1 MNLTLRLLSIISFL
15 FASIQV
21 ASAQDQVI
29 ISGKVTDAT
38 TGEPVEFATVY
49 VDNTSVN
56 DETNLEGFYKLT
68 VPKQKNIVVVFSRLG
83 YVELRKEVRA
93 NKSRNNIYVQ
103 LTPSES
109 DISIVVTDDRI
120 ADREMI
126 KESVEQVKLLP
137 SITGNIESLLPH
149 IALGARSGTG
159 GELSSQY
166 NVRGG
171 NYDENL
177 VYVNDFEIFRPQ
189 LLRSN
194 QQEGLSFP
202 NIDLIRD
209 LSFSAGG
216 YESRY
221 GDKMSSVL
229 DIYYKRPTETKGSV
243 SMSLLGGSAHMEGTA
258 LKGINDTPKLRYLI
272 GARYKDTRYVLG
284 SLDTDG
290 EYSPVFAD
298 IQGYLT
304 YDITSDLQLGVLSN
318 YNLSKYDFSPI
329 NRSTGLGLIDFTL
342 QLNSAFV
349 GGESDEFKTGM
360 VGTSLTYIPDRESNP
375 FFIKLLAST
384 YRGLE
389 KEAID
394 ISGFYRLSQIETGVG
409 EDAGQEIALL
419 GTGTEQQ
426 YARNRFFNKITD
438 IHLKGGIELQST
450 EEQSAHFVQGGIRLR
465 NEFFD
470 DRLNEW
476 ERLDSA
482 GYSLPFSD
490 TEVLLNQVLKSE
502 NVISSNKITGFLQD
516 SYSSFGDNGEEFK
529 LTVGSRVSYWD
540 LNKDFNISPRV
551 QLLYKPAGDRNISYK
566 LAGGVYYQTPF
577 YRELRRR
584 DGSLNTDVQAQK
596 SIHILG
602 GITQD
607 FIWEKMS
614 DKPFRFIAE
623 AYYKKFEDLVSYDI
637 DNVRIRYSGE
647 NDASGYAAGL
657 DMRLNGEFVP
667 GAESWI
673 NMSFLSTKES
683 LIGVQ
688 HQKFDSDEGAFVD
701 VDRVS
706 RPTDQFLYFSL
717 FFQDYLP
724 RNENFKVN
732 INLTFGGGLPFGL
745 PENNQEV
752 RNTFR
757 FADYRRV
764 DMGFALQLWNE
775 SWKDRKP
782 GHFLRGFDNAWISL
796 EVFNMMG
803 IQNVSSN
810 TWIKT
815 ITNQQFAIPN
825 KLTTRRL
832 NLKLRIE
839 F

>member
-1 MNLTLRLLSIISFL
+1 MRLYHQCYFILLLTLWVVTIT
-15 FASIQV
+15 
-21 ASAQDQVI
+21 AQEVT
-29 ISGKVTDAT
+29 ISGQVQDASKNSFI
-38 TGEPVEFATVY
+38 EFVTVY
-49 VDNTSVN
+49 AEGTAFNT
-56 DETNLEGFYKLT
+56 ETDQQGRYSLT
-68 VPKQKNIVVVFSRLG
+68 IPRQRKTVLIFSRLG
-83 YVELRKEVRA
+83 YNELKKEVRT
-93 NKSRNNIYVQ
+93 NKSRNNIFVK
-103 LTPSES
+103 LTPFES
-109 DISIVVTDDRI
+109 DLKVVVTDSKLEES
-120 ADREMI
+120 EMI
-126 KESVEQVKLLP
+126 RENVEQIRLLP

-229 DIYYKRPTETKGSV
+229 DIYYKRPTETKGSLSL
-243 SMSLLGGSAHMEGTA
+243 SMIGGSTHFEGTA
-258 LKGINDTPKLRYLI
+258 FKGENDIPKLRYLF

-284 SLDTDG
+284 SLDIDG
-290 EYSPVFAD
+290 QYSPVFAD

-304 YDITSDLQLGVLSN
+304 YELTSDLQFGLLSN

-342 QLNSAFV
+342 QLNSAFI

-360 VGTSLTYIPDRESNP
+360 LGTSLTYIPEKNSNP
-375 FFIKLLAST
+375 YFIKLLAST

-389 KEAID
+389 REAID

-409 EDAGQEIALL
+409 EEAGREVALL
-419 GTGTEQQ
+419 GIGTEHQF
-426 YARNRFFNKITD
+426 ARNRFFNKIYD
-438 IHLKGGIELQST
+438 LHLKGGIELQSEDT
-450 EEQSAHFVQGGIRLR
+450 DNSHFIQSGIRYR
-465 NEFFD
+465 HEFFD

-482 GYSLPFSD
+482 GYSLPYND
-490 TEVLLNQVLKSE
+490 DEVLLNFVLKSE
-502 NVISSNKITGFLQD
+502 NVISSNKITGYFQD
-516 SYSSFGDNGEEFK
+516 SYTSFGEDGGQLK
-529 LTVGSRVSYWD
+529 ITLGSRFSYWD
-540 LNKDFNISPRV
+540 LNNDFNISPRFS
-551 QLLYKPAGDRNISYK
+551 LLYKPNGKEEVTYK
-566 LAGGVYYQTPF
+566 IAGGVYYQTPF
-577 YRELRRR
+577 YRELRRI
-584 DGSLNTDVQAQK
+584 DGSINRGLQAQK
-596 SIHILG
+596 SIHILT
-602 GITQD
+602 GITKD
-607 FIWEKMS
+607 FIWENLS

-623 AYYKKFEDLVSYDI
+623 AYYKKFDDLVSYDI

-673 NMSFLSTKES
+673 NMSFLRTKES
-683 LIGVQ
+683 LNDIQ
-688 HQKFDSDEGAFVD
+688 HQQYSKDEGQFVN
-701 VDRVS
+701 VDNVS

-745 PENNQEV
+745 PENNQVV
-752 RNTFR
+752 RNTFK

-764 DMGFALQLWNE
+764 DMGFALQLWNKE
-775 SWKDRKP
+775 WQDEKP
-782 GHFLRGFDNAWISL
+782 SHFLRSFDNAWISL
-796 EVFNMMG
+796 EVFNLMG
-803 IQNVSSN
+803 IENVSSN

-815 ITNQQFAIPN
+815 ISAQQFAIPN

-832 NLKLRIE
+832 NLKLRVD